1 MQSEK
6 LNIIHKEL
14 ENVKNQTEVKSTI
27 NKWKHTL
34 EGWIVS
40 RLNDTEE
47 WISQLKTEKWKSL
60 KQNRRKKKE
69 LKEMRI
75 VLRDLWVKHTNI
87 LTTGVSEGE

>member
-47 WISQLKTEKWKSL
+47 WISKLEDRVMEITESEQKK
-60 KQNRRKKKE
+60 RKRE
-69 LKEMRI
+69 WKEMRT
-75 VLRDLWVKHTNI
+75 L
-87 LTTGVSEGE
+87 